1 MLDVKKIRLILE
13 LRESG
18 ISDSIILSAIE
29 KIPREKFIPENFRN
43 QAYDNLALPIGD
55 NQTISQPFVV
65 AKMTQLLELESKHKV
80 LEIGTGSGYQSAVLS
95 KLVRRVYTIERIKN
109 LSIKAENIFKELN
122 SDLKINI
129 PCSGNLT
136 SWALEGV
143 LLLNSSLTV
152 ESNNPNSHQNIGWKF
167 FTDKVIEVLGNKKD
181 MVYILWGKNAQLK
194 KSLINTQENL
204 VIESAHPSPFS
215 ADKGF
220 FGSKPFSKT
229 NDYLIDKGKRPINWK
244 LV

>member
-80 LEIGTGSGYQSAVLS
+80 LEVGTGSGYQSAVLS

-109 LSIKAENIFKELN
+109 LSIKAENIFKELKISNIVTKYADGNLGWKEQIPFDRIIITAATSHISKEISSQIDEGGIIVSPIN
-122 SDLKINI
+122 SKNKQIIIKYKKINNVLESETYDDVLFV
-129 PCSGNLT
+129 PNLP
-136 SWALEGV
+136 G
-143 LLLNSSLTV
+143 
-152 ESNNPNSHQNIGWKF
+152 
-167 FTDKVIEVLGNKKD
+167 
-181 MVYILWGKNAQLK
+181 
-194 KSLINTQENL
+194 TQ
-204 VIESAHPSPFS
+204 
-215 ADKGF
+215 
-220 FGSKPFSKT
+220 
-229 NDYLIDKGKRPINWK
+229 
-244 LV
+244 

>member
-18 ISDSIILSAIE
+18 ISDSKILSAIE

-65 AKMTQLLELESKHKV
+65 AKMTQLLAVESTHKV

-109 LSIKAENIFKELN
+109 LLVKAENIFQELN
-122 SDLKINI
+122 ISNIVSKYADGNLGWKEQIPFDRIIITAATSSISKEVALQIHEGGIIVSPMVRENKQIIVRYTKINNVLQSEI
-129 PCSGNLT
+129 FDDVLFVPNLSGT
-136 SWALEGV
+136 E
-143 LLLNSSLTV
+143 
-152 ESNNPNSHQNIGWKF
+152 
-167 FTDKVIEVLGNKKD
+167 
-181 MVYILWGKNAQLK
+181 
-194 KSLINTQENL
+194 
-204 VIESAHPSPFS
+204 
-215 ADKGF
+215 
-220 FGSKPFSKT
+220 
-229 NDYLIDKGKRPINWK
+229 
-244 LV
+244 

>member
-18 ISDSIILSAIE
+18 ISDSKILSAIE

-65 AKMTQLLELESKHKV
+65 AKMTQLLELESTHKV

-109 LSIKAENIFKELN
+109 LSIKAENIFNE
-122 SDLKINI
+122 LKISNI
-129 PCSGNLT
+129 VPKYADGNL
-136 SWALEGV
+136 
-143 LLLNSSLTV
+143 
-152 ESNNPNSHQNIGWKF
+152 GWKEQIPF
-167 FTDKVIEVLGNKKD
+167 DRIIITAATLNISKEITSQIHEGGIIVSPIIQKDKQIIVKYKKINNVL
-181 MVYILWGKNAQLK
+181 
-194 KSLINTQENL
+194 KSEFYDYVLFVPNL
-204 VIESAHPSPFS
+204 SGTI
-215 ADKGF
+215 
-220 FGSKPFSKT
+220 
-229 NDYLIDKGKRPINWK
+229 
-244 LV
+244 

>member
-18 ISDSIILSAIE
+18 ISDAKILSAIE

-80 LEIGTGSGYQSAVLS
+80 LEVGTGSGYQSAVLS

-109 LSIKAENIFKELN
+109 LSIKAENIFKELKISNIVTKYADGNLGWKEQIPFDRIIITAATSHISKEISSQIDEGGIIVSPIN
-122 SDLKINI
+122 SKDKQIIIKYKKINNVLESETYDDVLFV
-129 PCSGNLT
+129 PNLSG
-136 SWALEGV
+136 
-143 LLLNSSLTV
+143 
-152 ESNNPNSHQNIGWKF
+152 
-167 FTDKVIEVLGNKKD
+167 
-181 MVYILWGKNAQLK
+181 
-194 KSLINTQENL
+194 TQ
-204 VIESAHPSPFS
+204 
-215 ADKGF
+215 
-220 FGSKPFSKT
+220 
-229 NDYLIDKGKRPINWK
+229 
-244 LV
+244 